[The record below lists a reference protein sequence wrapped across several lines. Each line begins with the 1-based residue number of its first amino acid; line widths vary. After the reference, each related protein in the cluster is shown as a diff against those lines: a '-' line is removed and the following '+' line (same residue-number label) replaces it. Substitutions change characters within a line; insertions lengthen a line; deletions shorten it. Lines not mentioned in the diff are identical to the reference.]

1 MQTTAGRNPKI
12 AAVLAFVSVVSPIT
26 GLHKFYVGQPG
37 WGLAYLLLSWT
48 PVPRIA
54 SIVEGI
60 WYLTRTDYLLPTV
73 APGQAPASM
82 TNPQQVKDIV
92 GAVRELDRLRQEGLM
107 TELEFEQK
115 RRALLDRVQ

>member
-12 AAVLAFVSVVSPIT
+12 AAALAFVSVVSPIT
-26 GLHKFYVGQPG
+26 GLHKFYLGQPG
-37 WGLAYLLLSWT
+37 WGVAYLLLSWT

-60 WYLTRTDYLLPTV
+60 WYLTRKDRLLPIED
-73 APGQAPASM
+73 PIHAPAPAAS
-82 TNPQQVKDIV
+82 PQHVKDIA

-115 RRALLDRVQ
+115 RRVLLDRVQ